1 VSIPRV
7 PLVDP
12 TNGNITIHG
21 RAGASIPVTFKDNAG
36 AARDV
41 TAAALFFEVD
51 GILRIALAAGP
62 TSDVRTLALSR
73 AQVASLGTVKRNFAC
88 IDESTGT
95 PSVFWSGVIQVFG
108 YTDAPA

>member
-1 VSIPRV
+1 MSIPRV

-12 TNGNITIHG
+12 ASGNITIHG
-21 RAGASIPVTFKDNAG
+21 RAGASIPISFKDSAG

-41 TAAALFFEVD
+41 TAAALFFEVE
-51 GILRIALAAGP
+51 GVLRIALASGP
-62 TSDVRTLALSR
+62 TADVRTLTLSR
-73 AQVASLGTVKRNFAC
+73 AQVATIGTVKRNFAC